1 MIDYADE
8 LKHLKIRSVDPGALK
23 TKMTGNS
30 KAMPLWVKPI
40 RKLFYKP
47 ASKGGKRL
55 YDGAFSPAYKN
66 TTGV

>member
-1 MIDYADE
+1 M
-8 LKHLKIRSVDPGALK
+8 P
-23 TKMTGNS
+23 GNS
-30 KAMPLWVKPI
+30 TAMPLWVKPI
-40 RKLFYKP
+40 RKLFYQP